1 MKLTFNQKYVFL
13 VKATEVIMKKL
24 KKAILFKRPKL
35 FIYFYLFIINLYY
48 LFIYLFLETF
58 KWHMD

>member
-1 MKLTFNQKYVFL
+1 MKLTLIRENVFL

-24 KKAILFKRPKL
+24 KILFKRPKP
-35 FIYFYLFIINLYY
+35 FIYYYYLFIIYIYY